1 MITTRSFFLM
11 LGGGILAVLV
21 LRLITAPVFNWSP
34 PVAMEVVVAFLG
46 VLGGSLLGGS
56 PVAIRRKSG
65 AVIPDLCVPI
75 DMYKEDPVGSKAAF
89 RIIEDGMWSGT
100 DLAVKRMFR
109 IGTGPQARVATCE
122 FGVIREP
129 GEPVRIHVNQQ
140 DFVYEFETIKAM
152 LQYGWTL
159 D

>member
-1 MITTRSFFLM
+1 MTTTRSIFLM
-11 LGGGILAVLV
+11 FGGGILAVLV

-34 PVAMEVVVAFLG
+34 PIAVEVVAAFLG

-56 PVAIRRKSG
+56 PVAIRRKAG
-65 AVIPDLCVPI
+65 AAIPDLFVPI
-75 DMYKEDPVGSKAAF
+75 DMSKEDPVGSEAAF
-89 RIIEDGMWSGT
+89 RIITDGTWSGT

-109 IGTGPQARVATCE
+109 IGTGPEARVATRE

-140 DFVYEFETIKAM
+140 GFVYEFETIRAM